1 MFGTLA
7 RGLTLLARIVGRTGP
22 ARARTRRHACPRFC
36 VGGRG
41 KPASFADGSASG
53 SGDRPGLQ
61 NRWHVLRG
69 MFGGFDSHALPPLRN
84 LNASRVLPRG
94 MAPAGPVLLVFSFR
108 LLPLC
113 AAVFRHMS
121 GTRVSGPSG
130 ML

>member
-22 ARARTRRHACPRFC
+22 ARARTRRHVCPRFC
-36 VGGRG
+36 LGGRG

-69 MFGGFDSHALPPLRN
+69 MFGGFDSHALPPVIGGIHYGIPQTLMVRR
-84 LNASRVLPRG
+84 AS
-94 MAPAGPVLLVFSFR
+94 
-108 LLPLC
+108 LPLLSP
-113 AAVFRHMS
+113 A
-121 GTRVSGPSG
+121 
-130 ML
+130 L